1 MVRPRSSFKE
11 SPWLPPSQVFTDT
24 QKVDLFNDPP
34 WETGAASSPRRSVA
48 DETRRSLRWTLGKA
62 AAFRR
67 VLQKRG
73 QHSRTIA

>member
-34 WETGAASSPRRSVA
+34 WETGAVSPRRTMA
-48 DETRRSLRWTLGKA
+48 DDTRRSLRWTLGKA

-67 VLQKRG
+67 VLVKRG
-73 QHSRTIA
+73 QHSRHLA